1 MFVYLIT
8 QDEHNPYDSYE
19 SHVIA
24 AGSAI
29 EVRTMAK
36 QHASGE
42 GHGVWDRAT
51 VTRLGPLTTGRKLPY
66 VVLSSYRAG

>member
-8 QDEHNPYDSYE
+8 QHEYVPFESYD

-29 EVRTMAK
+29 EARTMAK
-36 QHASGE
+36 RRAADERQD
-42 GHGVWDRAT
+42 VWDRAT

-66 VVLSSYRAG
+66 VILSSYRAG